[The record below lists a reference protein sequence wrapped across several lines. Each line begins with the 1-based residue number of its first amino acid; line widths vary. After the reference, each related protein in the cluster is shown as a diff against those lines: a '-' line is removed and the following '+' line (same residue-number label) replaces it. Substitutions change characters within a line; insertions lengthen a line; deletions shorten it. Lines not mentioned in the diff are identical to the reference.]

1 MPLLSGSAAQ
11 PSQSNGGEA
20 SFGMSGQSG
29 GQGANGT
36 PHARRA
42 GARPSFSGG
51 RRTSLDAQ
59 DWRRRSLSGSRRR
72 SLSQAFSE
80 GPSPLHRPGWRGDLG
95 QFQGPRG
102 RLQDRRRS
110 FSVPLSPVASVVR
123 CFCRLATRHA
133 LAAEAAIRFQSTMGM
148 QTTWQCVAAAG
159 IITSYSP
166 CDLMWVFMWF
176 NRTARRQTPSTWT
189 AMATSSTCGAPT

>member
-1 MPLLSGSAAQ
+1 MIRNADDPIRNLTACRPLSTGTAESEPMPLLSGSAAQ

-20 SFGMSGQSG
+20 SFGMSGLSG

-110 FSVPLSPVASVVR
+110 FSMPLSPVASVVR

-133 LAAEAAIRFQSTMGM
+133 PAAEA
-148 QTTWQCVAAAG
+148 
-159 IITSYSP
+159 ITH
-166 CDLMWVFMWF
+166 F
-176 NRTARRQTPSTWT
+176 NPAWACKRPGSASQLP
-189 AMATSSTCGAPT
+189 AE